1 MRILP
6 AAVSTCAVLATLTV
20 ASCSASH
27 ETPESGPQVTLTSEA
42 PAKPT
47 FDENAPQVKP
57 STLSTRRTAPKTVAG
72 SPMPITLNFDPCG
85 LLTSEEVAAT
95 TREPL
100 VPGVVAHETGA
111 GPTGCNWGTEEG
123 STAVSLAQFEAESH
137 MGEAAVVADI
147 DGREVFLM
155 FGNQAR
161 CLMYTYFSDNRLVS
175 MDVKAHVGDGRSPD
189 DLCNQSLSLLTTAVG
204 RLNWE

>member
-1 MRILP
+1 M
-6 AAVSTCAVLATLTV
+6 

-27 ETPESGPQVTLTSEA
+27 ETPESGTQATLTSEA
-42 PAKPT
+42 LAKPT

-57 STLSTRRTAPKTVAG
+57 STLSTRRIAPRTVAG
-72 SPMPITLNFDPCG
+72 SPMPITLDFDPCG

-137 MGEAAVVADI
+137 IGEAAVVADI

-155 FGNQAR
+155 FGNQAH
-161 CLMYTYFSDNRLVS
+161 CLMYTYFSDNQNVM
-175 MDVKAHVGDGRSPD
+175 MDVKARVGDGRSPD
-189 DLCNQSLSLLTTAVG
+189 DLCNQSLSLLTTD
-204 RLNWE
+204 